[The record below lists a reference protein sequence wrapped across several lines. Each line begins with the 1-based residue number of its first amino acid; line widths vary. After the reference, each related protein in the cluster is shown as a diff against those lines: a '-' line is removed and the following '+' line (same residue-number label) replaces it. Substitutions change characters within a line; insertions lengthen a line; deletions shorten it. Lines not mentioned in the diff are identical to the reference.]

1 MDPFLLGPLVGGLA
15 HDRANLWARA
25 RGPGVLH
32 AWLGGQPDLSDAR
45 LAAQSLPLSA
55 ENGYAGV
62 AAAADLQPGRRYYY
76 ALTLDGGPPAPGA
89 YPSFTTFPNPGERL
103 PFSFAF
109 GSCFEPKNA
118 AGGRLFDAIEAARR
132 SEDLRFI
139 LLTGDQIYADSRQRN
154 GIGKIACTLE
164 DYRAVYAYT
173 WSRPAWQRLIANLP
187 AFMTL
192 DDHEVDDDWRW
203 RERSRQQ
210 ATIPWWDR
218 LKRWLEGLPAEE
230 RRIPLQRVQDA
241 LQAYWEHQGMHAPG
255 FELPLQL
262 AASGQY
268 ALPADDPG
276 SLAYTFTFGGAAFFV
291 LDTRTMRVVNR
302 RERVMLG
309 EGQWQA
315 LEAWLLAVKDAY
327 PIKFIVT
334 SCALL
339 FQMWLDLPRD
349 RWSGFP
355 QERSRL
361 LHFLAA
367 NGIRDVYLLA
377 GDLHSSHAVYAE
389 LYGPQGAPLPLWE
402 FCSTPFEQSP
412 NKLARFTYLPLR
424 GGAVKTTRL
433 EFVQAQLNFGVVR
446 VSYDSAGKASVRFEA
461 RGEDGRVIGSAGN
474 AP

>member
-1 MDPFLLGPLVGGLA
+1 MDHFLLGPLVGGLA
-15 HDRANLWARA
+15 HDHANLWGRA
-25 RGPGVLH
+25 RGAGVLH
-32 AWLGGQPDLSDAR
+32 AWLGEQHDLSDAH
-45 LAAQSLPLSA
+45 LAGKSLPLTA

-62 AAAADLQPGRRYYY
+62 AAVSGLLPDRRYYY
-76 ALTLDGGPPAPGA
+76 ALTLSGDPPPAKA
-89 YPSFTTFPNPGERL
+89 HPSFTTFPNPGERV

-109 GSCFEPKNA
+109 GSCFQPKNA
-118 AGGRLFDAIEAARR
+118 AGGKIFDAIETARQA
-132 SEDLRFI
+132 ENLRFI
-139 LLTGDQIYADSRQRN
+139 LLTGDQIYADARQHN

-164 DYRAVYAYT
+164 EYRAVYAYT
-173 WSRPAWQRLIANLP
+173 WSRPTWQRLMVNLP
-187 AFMTL
+187 VFMTL

-203 RERSRQQ
+203 VNRSRQE

-218 LKRWLEGLPAEE
+218 LKRWLQGLPAEE
-230 RRIPLQRVQDA
+230 RRIPLKRVQDA

-255 FELPLQL
+255 FELPPQL

-268 ALPADDPG
+268 ALSASDPG
-276 SLAYTFTFGGAAFFV
+276 SVAYTFAFGGAAFFV

-327 PIKFIVT
+327 PVKFIVT

-339 FQMWLDLPRD
+339 FSMWLDVPQD

-367 NGIRDVYLLA
+367 NDIQDVVLLA

-389 LYGPQGAPLPLWE
+389 LYGAQGRPLPLWE

-412 NKLARFTYLPLR
+412 NKLARRTYLPLR

-433 EFVQAQLNFGVVR
+433 EFVQAQNNFGIVR
-446 VSYDSAGKASVRFEA
+446 V
-461 RGEDGRVIGSAGN
+461 
-474 AP
+474 